1 MNRGPI
7 TVRYATALF
16 ELGKEK
22 NDLDRF
28 EKDVDVLQE
37 QCLSVRDFCAFMNNP
52 VIKASRKKETLRNVL
67 AKELHPLVMR
77 FVEMV
82 VDKNRESL
90 LPDILRFF
98 KELYKR
104 HKGIHSVKIITAVAF
119 EEDYLKELQSFL
131 EREFNGPIEMVVQVK
146 PEIIGGIIMLV
157 DDKIVDNS
165 IAHQIKM
172 LKKKIVS

>member
-16 ELGKEK
+16 ELGKE
-22 NDLDRF
+22 NDDLDRF
-28 EKDVDVLQE
+28 NEDVAILQE
-37 QCLSVRDFCAFMNNP
+37 QCLNVRDFCAFLNNP

-67 AKELHPLVMR
+67 SKELHPLVMR

-90 LPDILRFF
+90 LPDMLRFF
-98 KELYKR
+98 RELYKK
-104 HKGIHSVKIITAVAF
+104 HKGIRSVKIITAVAF
-119 EEDYLKELQSFL
+119 EKDYLKELQSFL
-131 EREFNGPIEMVVQVK
+131 EREFNGPIEMVVKVK
-146 PEIIGGIIMLV
+146 PEIIGGMIMLV